1 MFGLTQNKRR
11 LTSTLLLVL
20 FVGYFAG
27 ITFFPHKHII
37 NNQVVVHSHP
47 FSGSESHTHTTSAI
61 NLLVQLS
68 GFATKLL
75 AAGISLVLY
84 LITLS
89 TVSKTYTNTY
99 TQSNYQLAYFLR
111 PPPVVA

>member
-11 LTSTLLLVL
+11 LASTLLLVL

-37 NNQVVVHSHP
+37 NNQVIVHSHP
-47 FSGSESHTHTTSAI
+47 FSGSESHSHTTNVI

-68 GFATKLL
+68 VFATKLL
-75 AAGISLVLY
+75 VIGVSLVAFFVLFN
-84 LITLS
+84 I
-89 TVSKTYTNTY
+89 VSKTYTNTY
-99 TQSNYQLAYFLR
+99 IRNNCLLTNFLR
-111 PPPVVA
+111 PPPVFS